1 MMHERNPIAST
12 IQSENP
18 LCLRFFAPLVSFA
31 LNLFQHFSS
40 LGVLGVLARKN
51 KKITSRRDAKR
62 AKEEKQSPTIQ
73 PAAFVGQEWLKN
85 ETFPPGTLDRAVD
98 RAYRPAP
105 FDSERARVE
114 FLFERYQALTT
125 LFPEKP
131 KKRARQPKT

>member
-1 MMHERNPIAST
+1 MTAVGSKNQAGNQET
-12 IQSENP
+12 QEN
-18 LCLRFFAPLVSFA
+18 
-31 LNLFQHFSS
+31 
-40 LGVLGVLARKN
+40 RKG
-51 KKITSRRDAKR
+51 KESRRDAKR

-131 KKRARQPKT
+131 KKRPRRAPAGA

>member
-1 MMHERNPIAST
+1 MRRWRLGEKKQKDNLA
-12 IQSENP
+12 QS
-18 LCLRFFAPLVSFA
+18 R
-31 LNLFQHFSS
+31 Q
-40 LGVLGVLARKN
+40 ARKG
-51 KKITSRRDAKR
+51 R
-62 AKEEKQSPTIQ
+62 KQPPTIQ

-85 ETFPPGTLDRAVD
+85 ETFPPGTLD

-131 KKRARQPKT
+131 KKRVRQLKT